1 MGTLVNLIRSE
12 NFEREVFS
20 EKKPVLLLCMPR
32 DDEFPQQLKVMEVIA
47 TKYGQELKVG
57 VLEEEFIEVFKKNYR
72 VVGTPTFLL
81 LVKGKERARIL
92 GLADPEMLT
101 GLISQSNR

>member
-12 NFEREVFS
+12 NFEREVFA

-81 LVKGKERARIL
+81 LVKGKEKARIL

-101 GLISQSNR
+101 GLISQSYR